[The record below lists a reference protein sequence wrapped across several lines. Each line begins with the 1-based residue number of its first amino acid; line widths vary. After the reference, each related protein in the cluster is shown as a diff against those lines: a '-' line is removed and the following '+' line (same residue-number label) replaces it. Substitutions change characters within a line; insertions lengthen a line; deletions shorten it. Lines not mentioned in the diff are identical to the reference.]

1 MRPLLNYPPY
11 KKNFDPDVHVRV
23 FKVIIKTNGEMIDV
37 EITNLFNF
45 TMRDNA
51 LD

>member
-1 MRPLLNYPPY
+1 MKPLLNYPPY
-11 KKNFDPDVHVRV
+11 KKNFDLDVHVQV
-23 FKVIIKTNGEMIDV
+23 FKIVIKTNGEMINV

-45 TMRDNA
+45 TLIDNA